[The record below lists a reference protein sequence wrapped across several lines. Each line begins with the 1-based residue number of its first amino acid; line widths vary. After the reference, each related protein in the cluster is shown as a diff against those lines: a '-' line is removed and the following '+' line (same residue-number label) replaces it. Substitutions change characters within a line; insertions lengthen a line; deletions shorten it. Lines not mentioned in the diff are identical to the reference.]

1 MNVELIGDP
10 PLATDERGNLKS
22 HIGTFFVATGTLVT
36 LKGMPHAV
44 QHLTYYAHLNR
55 ERQTQGLPPLTE
67 EALMSLSAQAVDL
80 IMKGRDVLIRPDP
93 DKMALAFQA
102 DERLQELVPKHRI
115 RFLHAQNP
123 KVQQAIRERGE
134 YWRISPQ
141 PRNKDAIIKAI
152 KDAKVAIGGQPI
164 YYYNPETG
172 TRYLTVQ
179 SFGALSALDDEALR
193 LHLREIRDCSSK
205 MNRTH
210 HREVDFFA
218 TDAHPFGKQDF
229 EGLPLETLTP
239 AELRA
244 LHDKLLARFTK
255 AVPPNLHKDA
265 PADPEWRKRM
275 FASLSEERSDVQ
287 SDAMVSGLSPEFFRQ
302 VYWHPGG
309 RIENGELVFDAVFD
323 AAKANPADP
332 ELSRL
337 CDERV
342 KGFICN
348 YVREFGSIQYV
359 NIGGILPEMRQRP
372 PPGGHRAYLAEVM
385 YRDATKP
392 VLRMLRIQRWGIRE
406 RLDEGKDLLWAVM
419 EAFEYTEYT
428 LDRRLGCWELG
439 MPLPGSI
446 DTRTIP
452 ETYFGK
458 QQQYHGTRVWT
469 TYYER
474 DFIEGLATDKIPDSR
489 LKNTAFC
496 LRVAQLLGY
505 AAAPNLVVGRTDGKG
520 NVTFDSG
527 DEMILFD
534 GRGSP
539 QRIVVADHAGT
550 FNDVNSPLASFA
562 AGYARPVLS
571 RLGRVVNPA
580 AFADTYLDAFSARLF
595 EMKTECRL
603 KRHAFDALFQ
613 HSKQGP
619 ETFSDRWAKA
629 LERLEQTDIP
639 YLIGQIRATICA
651 ATRGETVCPTPQ
663 KQQADS

>member
-1 MNVELIGDP
+1 MSVEIIGDH

-22 HIGTFFVATGTLVT
+22 HIGTFFVSTDTLVT

-44 QHLTYYAHLNR
+44 QHFSYHAHLNR
-55 ERQTQGLPPLTE
+55 KRQEQGLPPLSE
-67 EALMSLSAQAVDL
+67 DALMALSAQAVDL

-93 DKMALAFQA
+93 SKMPLAFQA
-102 DERLQELVPKHRI
+102 DERLQELVPKQRI

-123 KVQQAIRERGE
+123 NVQQAIRERGE
-134 YWRISPQ
+134 YWRISAQ

-152 KDAKVAIGGQPI
+152 KDAKVAISGQPI

-179 SFGALSALDDEALR
+179 TFGTLSALQDEALR
-193 LHLREIRDCSSK
+193 QHMIEIRDYSAR
-205 MNRTH
+205 MNRIH
-210 HREVDFFA
+210 HREVDFFS
-218 TDAHPFGKQDF
+218 TDLPNFGRKDF
-229 EGLPLETLTP
+229 EGTPFETLSP
-239 AELRA
+239 PDIRA
-244 LHDKLLARFTK
+244 LHEKLLVQFQK
-255 AVPPNLHKDA
+255 AVPASLHKDA
-265 PADPEWRKRM
+265 PTDPEWRKRM
-275 FASLSEERSDVQ
+275 FACLCETQGDIQ

-302 VYWHPGG
+302 IYWHPGG
-309 RIENGELVFDAVFD
+309 RIENGELVFDPIFNEVRTRPD
-323 AAKANPADP
+323 DQ
-332 ELSRL
+332 ELARL

-342 KGFICN
+342 MGFICN
-348 YVREFGSIQYV
+348 YVREFGGIQYV

-385 YRDATKP
+385 YRGASKP
-392 VLRMLRIQRWGIRE
+392 ILRMLRIQRWGIRE
-406 RLDEGKDLLWAVM
+406 RLDEGKDLLWAIM

-458 QQQYHGTRVWT
+458 QQHYHGTRIWS

-474 DFIEGLATDKIPDSR
+474 DFIEGMASDKIPESR
-489 LKNTAFC
+489 LNEKSFC

-527 DEMILFD
+527 DEMILLD
-534 GRGSP
+534 GNGTP

-550 FNDVNSPLASFA
+550 FNDVNSPLTSFA
-562 AGYARPVLS
+562 AGYARPALS
-571 RLGRVVNPA
+571 RISRVVNPS
-580 AFADTYLDAFSARLF
+580 AFTNTYLDAFSARLF

-603 KRHAFDALFQ
+603 KRHVFDALFQ

-629 LERLEQTDIP
+629 LERLENTDIP
-639 YLIGQIRATICA
+639 GFIAHVREAIDSAPA
-651 ATRGETVCPTPQ
+651 SENPANTPQ
-663 KQQADS
+663 KPQAGS